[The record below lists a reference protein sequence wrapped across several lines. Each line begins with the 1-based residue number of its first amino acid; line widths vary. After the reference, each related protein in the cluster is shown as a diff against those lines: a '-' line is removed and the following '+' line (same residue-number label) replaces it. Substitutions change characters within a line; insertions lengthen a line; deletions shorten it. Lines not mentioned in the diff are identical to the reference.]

1 MEDIINLRLKVCGV
15 MGLVSFGLGLSRG
28 WLLSILNA
36 SLDFIKF
43 LDWKRKCHILRDP
56 VVQS

>member
-1 MEDIINLRLKVCGV
+1 MEGSINLILKTIEFCGV

-43 LDWKRKCHILRDP
+43 LD
-56 VVQS
+56 

>member
-1 MEDIINLRLKVCGV
+1 MEGSINFRLKIIDFYGV

-43 LDWKRKCHILRDP
+43 LD
-56 VVQS
+56 